1 MSDLKEL
8 DANDIAQALIPA
20 NRARPQRIYLLPV
33 SHRPFMPGL
42 VQPVVFDTE
51 EWQETIERVNKT
63 PHHMMGFSYIAN
75 KDVDTVERDD
85 FANVGCLVKIH
96 GVNSDDDNFQVVAQG
111 LSRFRITNWLS
122 KKAPFLVEVDYL
134 ADEEFSFDHVDAA
147 DNEQVKAYSLAII
160 NTIKEI
166 LPLNPLYHESL
177 KIYLQNFSPRD
188 PSPLADFAAALTTA
202 SGDELQAVLET
213 IDLLPRMEKVLV
225 LVKKELEVAQL
236 QSKITEEVNDKISTQ
251 QRDFFLRE
259 QLKVIQR
266 ELGLAKDD
274 RSTDIDEFTQR
285 LDKHTPPEKVAK
297 RINEELK
304 KLSMLET
311 GSPEYAVTR
320 NWLDWATQ
328 LPWSVLSQDNL
339 DLAHAK
345 TKLDEGHAGL
355 DDVKDRIIEM
365 LALANIR
372 GEVRGTILLLAG
384 PPGVGKTSIGRAI
397 ADALNRKFYR
407 LSLGGMRDEAEIKGH
422 RRTYIGAL
430 PGKMVQALKE
440 AGTFN
445 PVILLD
451 EIDKLGASFQGDPAS
466 ALLEVLD
473 PEQNNDFLDH
483 YLDVRLD
490 LSQVLFI
497 CTANT
502 LDSIPQPLLDRM
514 EVIRLPGY
522 IQQEKVSIAKKHLW
536 PRALKRANLLKKQL
550 TLSDSALI
558 DIIEGYAREAGV
570 RNLEKQLNR
579 IIRKAAVKLVGG
591 ETSISVTAKN
601 LSDFLGEPYF
611 RPEKPQL
618 GIGVVTGLA
627 WTSMGGATLSVEA
640 SLIHEKQRGF
650 KQTGQLGDVMKES
663 TEIAYSYVASHIKEL
678 GGSADWF
685 DQAFIHLHVPEG
697 ATPKDGP
704 SAGVTMATALVSLAT
719 KRPIKRKL
727 AMTGELTLTGS
738 VLAVGGIR
746 EKVIAARRVGI
757 NELIIPAANRRDY
770 DELPDYLR
778 DGLQVHFA
786 DKYQEVYNVVFGKK

>member
-1 MSDLKEL
+1 MSD
-8 DANDIAQALIPA
+8 ANEFDVSDIEQALIPA
-20 NRARPQRIYLLPV
+20 NKARPQRIYLLPV

-42 VQPVVFDTE
+42 VQPVVFDAE

-63 PHHMMGFSYIAN
+63 PHHMMGFSYITDKN
-75 KDVDTVERDD
+75 IDTVERGD
-85 FANVGCLVKIH
+85 FSEVGCLVRIH
-96 GVNSDDDNFQVVAQG
+96 GVNNDSDNFQVVAQG

-122 KKAPFLVEVDYL
+122 KKAPFLVEVEYL
-134 ADEEFSFDHVDAA
+134 TDEDGLLEPLDAN

-177 KIYLQNFSPRD
+177 KIYLQSFSPRD

-213 IDLLPRMEKVLV
+213 VDLLPRMEKVLV

-251 QRDFFLRE
+251 QREFFLRE

-266 ELGLAKDD
+266 ELGLSKDD
-274 RSTDIDEFTQR
+274 RSNDLDEFSER
-285 LDKHTPPEKVAK
+285 IEKYPPPAKALK

-328 LPWSVLSQDNL
+328 LPWGHLSQDNL
-339 DLAHAK
+339 DLDNAK
-345 TKLDEGHAGL
+345 KILDKGHTGL

-397 ADALNRKFYR
+397 ANALGRQFYR

-483 YLDVRLD
+483 YLDLRLD

-522 IQQEKVSIAKKHLW
+522 IQQEKMAIAKNHLW

-550 TLSDSALI
+550 KLSDSALVN
-558 DIIEGYAREAGV
+558 IIEGYAREAGV

-591 ETSISVTAKN
+591 ESALSVTAKN
-601 LSDFLGEPYF
+601 LVDYLGEPYF

-618 GIGVVTGLA
+618 GVGIVTGLA

-640 SLIHEKQRGF
+640 SLIHQKQRGF

-663 TEIAYSYVASHIKEL
+663 TEIAYSYVASHIKTL
-678 GGSADWF
+678 GGDADWF
-685 DQAFIHLHVPEG
+685 DQSFIHLHVPEG

-727 AMTGELTLTGS
+727 AMTGELTLTGT

-757 NELIIPAANRRDY
+757 YELIIPAANRRDY
-770 DELPDYLR
+770 DELPDYLKT
-778 DGLQVHFA
+778 GLNVHFA
-786 DKYQEVYNVVFGKK
+786 DKYQDVYKVVFNKK